1 MYRWLVYF
9 LLLIP
14 STSYCQK
21 VIPVELTFNKTVHL
35 FFPDDV
41 TYFDIGSDDVLG
53 ESKKTILKIAPKI
66 EDFGETNL
74 TVITANNIC
83 YTFLLKYSKDI
94 NMFNYF
100 LNDTMGRKIEGKK
113 VQVSNTGAEIKQEKQ
128 AKIEFEKDSGYIS
141 VCRSIVKISPSYW
154 NIGASVKKIYLAIN
168 NIFVH
173 EDKLYFVISI
183 GNQSNINYDI
193 DFLRMYVANK
203 KKIKRSSI
211 QEEIKDPVFTFNWI
225 PEINAKTNDHF
236 MVLVFD
242 KFTIPDNKKLV
253 FELYEKNGGRNI
265 SFDVTRDLIAGAS
278 AFK

>member
-9 LLLIP
+9 LVLIP

-74 TVITANNIC
+74 TVITANNVC

-94 NMFNYF
+94 NVFNYF

-113 VQVSNTGAEIKQEKQ
+113 FQVSNPGAEIKQGKQ
-128 AKIEFEKDSGYIS
+128 SKIEFEKDSGYIS

-154 NIGASVKKIYLAIN
+154 NIGASVKKIYLALN

-203 KKIKRSSI
+203 KKLKRSSI
-211 QEEIKDPVFTFNWI
+211 QEEVKDPVFTFNWI
-225 PEINAKTNDHF
+225 PEINAKTKDHF